1 LAIKAATTTLIKES
15 GTTMGKAE
23 LTRAAIL
30 RQALH
35 AASSS
40 GLQALSVG
48 ILADQMKMSKSGVFA
63 HFGSSSM
70 LYDEVLA
77 HYRNEFE
84 RAVLAPTRRAPP
96 GLPALR
102 TLFAY
107 GAQHVGANPDGCFY
121 FSCAA
126 EFDDCPGPLRDQLKA
141 AVQAWRQA
149 MLDSARKA
157 IELGQLH
164 AGTDAEQLV
173 FEIYALLLALQHDS
187 RLLDLPQSGEQAV
200 RAFNAMLDRQRGSVQ
215 AGGGA
220 VWAAPIPARAAA
232 AP

>member
-1 LAIKAATTTLIKES
+1 
-15 GTTMGKAE
+15 MGKAE

-35 AASSS
+35 AASSA

-84 RAVLAPTRRAPP
+84 RSVLAPARRAPP

-102 TLFAY
+102 TLFAH
-107 GAQHVGANPDGCFY
+107 GAQHVVANPGGCFY

-126 EFDDCPGPLRDQLKA
+126 EFDDRPGPLRDQLKA
-141 AVQAWRQA
+141 GVQAWRQA
-149 MLDSARKA
+149 MLDSVRQA

-164 AGTDAEQLV
+164 GDTDAEQMV

-187 RLLDLPQSGEQAV
+187 RLLERPQSSERAQ
-200 RAFNAMLDRQRGSVQ
+200 RAFNAMLDQQRASVQ

-220 VWAAPIPARAAA
+220 AWPALVPVLAAA
-232 AP
+232 AS